1 MGFILVYGIFLVILK
16 ENMRNMR
23 KRIFSYFKI
32 FSVFIILCSCSGGKG
47 RIMTVN
53 GWLDAEKMGITLT
66 HEHIMVDFIG
76 ADSTGYH
83 RWNRDSVIMRTLP
96 YLEELKGYG
105 CKTFIDC
112 TPAYLGRD
120 PVVLKNLARESGLNI
135 VTTTGYYGAFNDK
148 YIPEH
153 IRSLTAE
160 QIADIWLQEWIE
172 GIDGTGIRPGIIKI
186 AVQGDSILSEFHRT
200 ITRAAAIAHLES
212 GLTIVSHTGP
222 GSPAFEQLEILK
234 REGVSPEAFIW
245 THAARGTKEEQ
256 VKAAEMGAWI
266 SLDNVSDNAEN
277 ISYLIEMIGYLKQQ
291 GHLDRVLIS
300 HDAGWYWVGQPGGGN
315 FRPYTAIFTHLI
327 PAMKEKGFTDE
338 DISQIMEKNPR
349 EAYSV
354 KVRKI

>member
-1 MGFILVYGIFLVILK
+1 MI
-16 ENMRNMR
+16 R
-23 KRIFSYFKI
+23 RIFKLYL
-32 FSVFIILCSCSGGKG
+32 VFLILIILYSCSGGKE

-53 GWLDAEKMGITLT
+53 GWLDANEMGITLP

-76 ADSTGYH
+76 ADSTGYY
-83 RWNRDSVIMRTLP
+83 RWDKDSVVMRVLP
-96 YLEELKGYG
+96 FLEELKEYS

-120 PVVLKNLARESGLNI
+120 PVVLQKLSQKTGLNI
-135 VTTTGYYGAFNDK
+135 VTTTGFYGAHNDK
-148 YIPEH
+148 FIPEH
-153 IRSLTAE
+153 VKTMSAE
-160 QIADIWLQEWIE
+160 QMAYTWLKEWKV

-186 AVQGDSILSEFHRT
+186 AVQGDSVLSDFHRALA
-200 ITRAAAIAHLES
+200 RAASLAHLGS

-222 GSPAFEQLEILK
+222 GAPAFEQIEILK
-234 REGVSPEAFIW
+234 SEGVSPEAFVW
-245 THAARGTKEEQ
+245 THAQRGTMEEQ

-266 SLDNVSDNAEN
+266 SLDNINDNEDN
-277 ISYLIEMIGYLKQQ
+277 ISSYIEMIDNLKQH
-291 GHLDRVLIS
+291 GHLNRVLIS

-327 PAMKEKGFTDE
+327 PAMKVKGFTDE